1 MILHIV
7 KTTST
12 LFPKIKHIAQIS
24 VIFFISFASTP
35 QQTTGGEMH
44 R

>member
-12 LFPKIKHIAQIS
+12 LFPKIQNIAQIS
-24 VIFFISFASTP
+24 VIFFISSASTN
-35 QQTTGGEMH
+35 H
-44 R
+44 RGRDA